1 MGEFCVTEIE
11 ETLMWEVLFALLTF
25 KNQISY
31 IEA

>member
-25 KNQISY
+25 KNQIY